1 MEVCWNSQAPINMTE
16 TKKYFF
22 ARYKGEKSC
31 LICGSYENLAVNL
44 DRKIA
49 LELVHCEK
57 CIDAYKT
64 ALKKE

>member
-1 MEVCWNSQAPINMTE
+1 MSESKEC
-16 TKKYFF
+16 FF
-22 ARYKGEKSC
+22 AKYKGEKSC

-49 LELVHCEK
+49 LELVLCEK

-64 ALKKE
+64 ALKKELL